1 MKKQELIHLHTLLA
15 EVANYCQD
23 EGIPLD
29 LSAYRAQDTRPM
41 AISHAKD
48 DHEVAV
54 LALAGG
60 TASSLDRRAD
70 EKGDVVPASAD

>member
-23 EGIPLD
+23 EEMSLD
-29 LSAYRAQDTRPM
+29 LSAYQAQDTHPM

-60 TASSLDRRAD
+60 IASSLDRQAG
-70 EKGDVVPASAD
+70 EEGDVVPASAD